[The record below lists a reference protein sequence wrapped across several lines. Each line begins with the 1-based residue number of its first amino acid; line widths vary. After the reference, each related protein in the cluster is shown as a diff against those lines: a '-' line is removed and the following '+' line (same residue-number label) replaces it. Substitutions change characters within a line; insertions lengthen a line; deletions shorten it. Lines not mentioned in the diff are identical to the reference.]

1 MKERLLHVLNDIL
14 LPLLVVL
21 LIEFLLLGFLAM
33 IWGYL
38 TTSLVFLGLTVITS
52 ALLAAAERYLKKHLR
67 DRGGHSYDD

>member
-38 TTSLVFLGLTVITS
+38 TTSLVFLGLT
-52 ALLAAAERYLKKHLR
+52 AAERYLKKHLR

>member
-21 LIEFLLLGFLAM
+21 SIEFLLLGLLAM

-38 TTSLVFLGLTVITS
+38 TTSLVFLGLTAIT
-52 ALLAAAERYLKKHLR
+52 AAVLTAAERYLKKHLR

>member
-21 LIEFLLLGFLAM
+21 SIEFLLLGLLAM

-38 TTSLVFLGLTVITS
+38 TASLIFLGLTAITS

>member
-1 MKERLLHVLNDIL
+1 MKERLLHILNDIL

-21 LIEFLLLGFLAM
+21 SVEFLLLGFLAM

-38 TTSLVFLGLTVITS
+38 TTSLIFIGLTAITS

-67 DRGGHSYDD
+67 DRGGRSYDD